1 MLARWLAPRVP
12 FYYGWLVVAGAGATM
27 FARNA
32 AATLTL
38 AVFVHP
44 LWEQMGWPRAL
55 VAGAASLGGVLA
67 VVASPFVGWAV
78 DRWGPRAV
86 LTASMAVLGLSTG
99 SLAWAVAPWAFYL
112 AYGVGRVIFASPVQI
127 GASVAVANWFTH
139 RRGRAMAVLMGAH
152 SLGMGLFPLFAQLA
166 LSTHGLPYAW
176 TRLGL
181 LVWATA
187 LLPPCLLVASRPEA
201 VGLAL
206 EGQAHLQGGSE
217 APREEPA
224 FSAGEAL
231 RTPALW
237 LLALAGGLM
246 FLVHSG
252 VNLHQAAFL
261 RDRGLG
267 ALASASALTVTA
279 LATGLGSFLWGWLV
293 DRFPLRAVYGSVCL
307 LIAGVAFLFLTVD
320 RPATAFLMVFLFG
333 MGLGGMLVLPP
344 VAYARYFGLR
354 AQGRIRGVVEPFVTI
369 GQAVGALFAGRVYDV
384 SGSYAIAFVTFGAV
398 ALVAGALVALA
409 RPPLARPEPVQGGAR

>member
-1 MLARWLAPRVP
+1 MLARRLAPRLG

-44 LWEQMGWPRAL
+44 LGQELGWPRAL
-55 VAGAASLGGVLA
+55 IAGSASLGGVLA
-67 VVASPFVGWAV
+67 VLASPLVGWAV
-78 DRWGPRAV
+78 DRFGPRAV
-86 LTASMAVLGLSTG
+86 LVGSMAVLGLSTW
-99 SLAWAVAPWAFYL
+99 SLAWAAVPWAFYL
-112 AYGVGRVIFASPVQI
+112 AYAVGRVVFASSVQI
-127 GASVAVANWFTH
+127 GASVAVANWFTG
-139 RRGRAMAVLMGAH
+139 RRGRAMALLMGAH
-152 SLGMGLFPLFAQLA
+152 SLGMGLFPLLAQLA
-166 LSTHGLPYAW
+166 MNSGGIAYAW

-187 LLPPCLLVASRPEA
+187 LLPPLLLVASRPEEVGVPVEGGPARRGASGEEKSGYTLGDA
-201 VGLAL
+201 V
-206 EGQAHLQGGSE
+206 
-217 APREEPA
+217 
-224 FSAGEAL
+224 

-267 ALASASALTVTA
+267 ATLSASALTVMA

-293 DRFPLRAVYGSVCL
+293 DRFPVRAVYGGVCIL
-307 LIAGVAFLFLTVD
+307 VAGVALLFLTVD
-320 RPATAFLMVFLFG
+320 SAPTAFLMVFLFG
-333 MGLGGMLVLPP
+333 IGLGGMLVLPP
-344 VAYARYFGLR
+344 VAYARYFGR
-354 AQGRIRGVVEPFVTI
+354 QAQGRIRGVVEPFVTL
-369 GQAVGALFAGRVYDV
+369 GQAVGAVFAGAVYDATR
-384 SGSYAIAFVTFGAV
+384 SYAMAFLTFAAV
-398 ALVAGALVALA
+398 ALAAGALVVMA
-409 RPPLARPEPVQGGAR
+409 RPPRPQKSQGGEG